1 MGRTKV
7 VGIAGRYGARYGA
20 TLRRKV
26 KEILEKRYARHKCP
40 FCTFEGKVIRIS
52 TGLWFCKKC
61 GAKWAGGAYVPRT
74 ELNRYFSQVIVRK

>member
-1 MGRTKV
+1 M
-7 VGIAGRYGARYGA
+7 
-20 TLRRKV
+20 
-26 KEILEKRYARHKCP
+26 
-40 FCTFEGKVIRIS
+40 S